1 MSRWRFRALA
11 LVGVGVAALV
21 ALVVADMA
29 RRGVDKG
36 VRIDAAMAK
45 PDDAYK
51 QVHGRDAAWEP
62 MPSDFFDNIS
72 IVTNDTEISISWPM
86 GDLGQRIIPA
96 EPALMGADGVLRLPE
111 GVLRLVA
118 MGSALASSAPQSEWQ
133 NFYPRTSP
141 GQYYTHEGKPLSTNE
156 VKAFLPGLEL
166 GEFQTYQAFPNFKLW
181 FSTTNLP
188 VMKALRVSG
197 FDARTKQPI
206 VSHWSSDV
214 GKGTLVVGME
224 PTMWHPGPV
233 RLLVDLALGPT
244 VEHMLSNR
252 KAARVDL
259 PLGGMK
265 IVDRQTLPP
274 GRDIQGWSSGATGG
288 KLSMRMNVRQTGSEH
303 AKMLRTLFVLAIH
316 PHANNNPFDYEAIGH
331 DGKVLET
338 RALGSSWNLNFVSV
352 AAEPERI
359 MGFRIKFYPKNYR
372 VIFDLPEI
380 PGLPEVNRGVENLLD
395 VKVPFALFRQQ
406 WDREDFIRKTLQVDL
421 PYYGVAVSAEK
432 WPMAF
437 TNVSV
442 REVLASYS
450 TNLPPPRRLE
460 YDPGANQ
467 LLVNRGGMHRL
478 MRNLRFL
485 FP

>member
-1 MSRWRFRALA
+1 MSRWRFRILA
-11 LVGVGVAALV
+11 LVGVSVAALL
-21 ALVVADMA
+21 ALVVANIA
-29 RRGVDKG
+29 RRGAGKG
-36 VRIDAAMAK
+36 VRIDAATAK

-51 QVHGRDAAWEP
+51 QAQAKGAAWEP
-62 MPSDFFDNIS
+62 MPPDFFDNVS
-72 IVTNDTEISISWPM
+72 IVTNDTEISVSWPM
-86 GDLGQRIIPA
+86 GDFGQRSFPA
-96 EPALMGADGVLRLPE
+96 ELALMGADGALQLAE

-118 MGSALASSAPQSEWQ
+118 MGSALASLVPQSEWQ
-133 NFYPRTSP
+133 NYYPRTAP
-141 GQYYTHEGKPLSTNE
+141 GQYFTHDGKPLSTNE
-156 VKAFLPGLEL
+156 VKALMPGVEL
-166 GEFQTYQAFPNFKLW
+166 GEFRTYQAFPNFKLW

-206 VSHWSSDV
+206 VSHWSSEV
-214 GKGTLVVGME
+214 SNGTLVVGME

-244 VEHMLSNR
+244 VDHMLSNR

-259 PLGGMK
+259 PLGGIK

-274 GRDIQGWSSGATGG
+274 GRDIQGWNSGATGG
-288 KLSMRMNVRQTGSEH
+288 KLSIRMNVRQTSSEH
-303 AKMLRTLFVLAIH
+303 AKALRTLFVLGIH
-316 PHANNNPFDYEAIGH
+316 PQSFNNPFDYEAIDN
-331 DGKVLET
+331 DGKIIET
-338 RALGSSWNLNFVSV
+338 RTHGSSWNLNFVSV

-359 MGFRIKFYPKNYR
+359 KGFRIKFYPKAYR
-372 VIFDLPEI
+372 VFVDLPEI
-380 PGLPEVNRGVENLLD
+380 PGLPEFNRGVENLLD
-395 VKVPFALFRQQ
+395 VKVPFALFNQQ

-421 PYYGVAVSAEK
+421 PYFGVAASAEK

-442 REVLASYS
+442 REILAVYS
-450 TNLPPPRRLE
+450 TNLPPPHRME
-460 YDPGANQ
+460 YDPWANQ